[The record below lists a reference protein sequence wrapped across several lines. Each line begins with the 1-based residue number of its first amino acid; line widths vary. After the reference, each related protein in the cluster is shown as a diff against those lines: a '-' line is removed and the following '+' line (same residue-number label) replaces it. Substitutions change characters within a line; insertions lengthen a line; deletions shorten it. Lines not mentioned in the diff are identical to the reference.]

1 MGVRHAL
8 IDLTPLRTSRPF
20 RRLWIGQTFSGFG
33 GQLAIVAVMFQ
44 VWQLTESPVW
54 TGAVGIAHAAPLL
67 AFGLFAGSLI
77 DRLDRRKFY
86 LVAITGQA
94 VCSALLA
101 IQALAGNDQ
110 VLVVLGIV
118 AIQAT
123 FGAGAG
129 PAARTFIPH
138 LLPPR
143 QAAAG
148 LALNRISFQ
157 GTMLLG
163 PALGGLVIGWWGV
176 SACYLV
182 DAASFVGA
190 FVGAFGLPAM
200 RANGDAPRP
209 GLSGIVDGLAFVVR
223 NPMVRGALATDL
235 AATLF
240 SMPISLFPLI
250 NAERFGN
257 DPRTLGLFL
266 TAIAVG
272 GVVASAFSGTFTRL
286 PRPGV
291 VMLVGSAGWG
301 VALALFGL
309 SSQPWLG
316 LAFLAIAGAADTMT
330 VVSRSTI
337 IQLNTPDAL
346 LGRVFAAE
354 QIVGVAGPDIG
365 NVRGGVVAGAT
376 SGLVALVSGGVLCV
390 LAVLAV
396 AVSTP
401 GLREPVPDKAALR

>member
-20 RRLWIGQTFSGFG
+20 RRLWIGQTFSGLG
-33 GQLAIVAVMFQ
+33 GQLAVVAVMFQ

-190 FVGAFGLPAM
+190 FIGAFGLPAM

-396 AVSTP
+396 AVTTP
-401 GLREPVPDKAALR
+401 GLREPIPDKAALR